1 MCPDG
6 VRKEKTYKENT
17 HKGLTACGPQAL
29 PGRPGFATEGS
40 SGRIPH
46 NSLCVRARLVK
57 RLEAAGHTNFS
68 RPGNF
73 PEQILVCPQTVR
85 KTRRRRHTNFSSDF
99 SRRALGFQIHGLN
112 GSNVTTNFPSQT
124 LSLYVF
130 LLLRWHWGHLPVI
143 GHRGACSR
151 ASFSLEIRASGH
163 PSARHRASRCLP

>member
-1 MCPDG
+1 MGAVSATASPRTAFSIVFTTCALTVLG
-6 VRKEKTYKENT
+6 RKKKTYKEKT

-85 KTRRRRHTNFSSDF
+85 KTRRRRHTNFSLDF
-99 SRRALGFQIHGLN
+99 SRRALGFQVHGRN
-112 GSNVTTNFPSQT
+112 GNNATTNFPSQP
-124 LSLYVF
+124 LSLYVSF
-130 LLLRWHWGHLPVI
+130 APDRCGKLPC
-143 GHRGACSR
+143 RQKKP
-151 ASFSLEIRASGH
+151 LKN
-163 PSARHRASRCLP
+163 